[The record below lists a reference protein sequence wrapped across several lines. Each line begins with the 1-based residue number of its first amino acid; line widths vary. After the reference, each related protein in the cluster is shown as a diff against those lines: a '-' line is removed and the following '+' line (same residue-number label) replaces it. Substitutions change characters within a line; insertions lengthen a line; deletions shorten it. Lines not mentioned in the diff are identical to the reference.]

1 MTGQPNPTHLPAPLQ
16 RVVIMGT
23 GSFALEAMEAA
34 GRSGAEHITLVS
46 RPRQR
51 WVYRHVLL
59 LVPCRLPP
67 AACRLPPAAA
77 AAGVLYACLALP
89 LAPCCL
95 PCLPAV
101 IVQSDK
107 FYQDCPPAPAL
118 TARPACPAHCLQ
130 VGAALLPPV
139 HHQRVELHAPGAV
152 AHQDQARHG
161 GWAHAAHA
169 AHTVL
174 VAPAAPA
181 ALAHQGHARHTGP
194 TLRTVRTLPTLRTL
208 W

>member
-67 AACRLPPAAA
+67 AACRLPLLQP
-77 AAGVLYACLALP
+77 VCSTLALHCP
-89 LAPCCL
+89 LLLA
-95 PCLPAV
+95 A
-101 IVQSDK
+101 S
-107 FYQDCPPAPAL
+107 
-118 TARPACPAHCLQ
+118 PACRLSLSRA
-130 VGAALLPPV
+130 
-139 HHQRVELHAPGAV
+139 
-152 AHQDQARHG
+152 
-161 GWAHAAHA
+161 
-169 AHTVL
+169 TNSIK
-174 VAPAAPA
+174 
-181 ALAHQGHARHTGP
+181 
-194 TLRTVRTLPTLRTL
+194 TVRLPLP
-208 W
+208 